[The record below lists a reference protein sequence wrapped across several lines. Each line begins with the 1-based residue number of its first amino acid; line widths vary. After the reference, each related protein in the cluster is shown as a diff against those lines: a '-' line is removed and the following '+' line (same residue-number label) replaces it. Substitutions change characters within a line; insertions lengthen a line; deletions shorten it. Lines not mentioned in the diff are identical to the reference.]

1 MEAAADEL
9 APLVGRA
16 GACAAVGLSRA
27 GWYRRHPQGP
37 LPPRSP
43 VAAGPPRPQ
52 PRALSPAERDEL
64 NAVLHEERFVDLAPA
79 EVYATLLDEGRY
91 LGSISTMYR
100 ELHRRHGGVPE
111 RRRQATHP
119 AHTRPELQARRPN
132 ELWSWDVS
140 KLRGPGKW
148 DWFFLYWI
156 LDVYSRYAVGW
167 CVTQRET
174 AAISERLIT
183 DTIATHGV
191 DATALTIHA
200 DRGAQQTAK
209 PVAQLYAD
217 LGITRSHSRPR
228 VSNDNPYSEAAFKTF
243 KYRPDFPKSFDSLD
257 AAVTHSTAFFDWS
270 TSPTT
275 TGASRCSPRPRS
287 TTARPTPSSLTARPC
302 STPRMLRTPNAS
314 STSHPPPAGHQTKH
328 GSTDPT
334 RRTTQ
339 HTETQRTCP
348 KNLDTFRPALTAP
361 RHADGARAE
370 RARASGEIVL
380 PAPAP
385 TP

>member
-16 GACAAVGLSRA
+16 RACAAVGLSRA
-27 GWYRRHPQGP
+27 GWYRRHPHSP

-119 AHTRPELQARRPN
+119 AHARPELQARRPN

-156 LDVYSRYAVGW
+156 LDVFSRYAVGW
-167 CVTQRET
+167 CVTEHET

-183 DTIATHGV
+183 DTILTHRV
-191 DATALTIHA
+191 DAKTLTIHA

-228 VSNDNPYSEAAFKTF
+228 VSNDNPYSEAGFKTF
-243 KYRPDFPKSFDSLD
+243 KYRPGFPRSFDSLNH
-257 AAVTHSTAFFDWS
+257 AVAHSTTFFDWYNLEHHHWGLS
-270 TSPTT
+270 LLTPAQVHYGQVDTVIAHRQT
-275 TGASRCSPRPRS
+275 VLDTAHAANPERFVHKPP
-287 TTARPTPSSLTARPC
+287 TARRPPDEAWINRPDQEDN
-302 STPRMLRTPNAS
+302 ST
-314 STSHPPPAGHQTKH
+314 H
-328 GSTDPT
+328 
-334 RRTTQ
+334 
-339 HTETQRTCP
+339 
-348 KNLDTFRPALTAP
+348 
-361 RHADGARAE
+361 
-370 RARASGEIVL
+370 
-380 PAPAP
+380 
-385 TP
+385 

>member
-27 GWYRRHPQGP
+27 GWYRRHRHSP
-37 LPPRSP
+37 LPAPP
-43 VAAGPPRPQ
+43 PPAVAPKPPRPQ
-52 PRALSPAERDEL
+52 PRALSPAERDKL

-79 EVYATLLDEGRY
+79 EVYATLLDEGVY
-91 LGSISTMYR
+91 VGSISTMYR
-100 ELHRRHGGVPE
+100 ELHRRHGGVAE

-119 AHTRPELQARRPN
+119 AHSRPELHACRPN

-140 KLRGPGKW
+140 KLRGPGRG

-167 CVTQRET
+167 CVTEHET
-174 AAISERLIT
+174 AVISERLIT
-183 DTIATHGV
+183 DTITTHHV

-228 VSNDNPYSEAAFKTF
+228 VSNDNPYSEAGFKTF
-243 KYRPDFPKSFDSLD
+243 KYRPDFPTRFDSLD
-257 AAVTHSTAFFDWS
+257 HAVTHTTGFFDWYNLEHHHWGLALLTPAQVHYDQVDTVIAHRQTVLDAAHAANPERFVRKPPIAKRPPDEAWINRPNQEDNS
-270 TSPTT
+270 T
-275 TGASRCSPRPRS
+275 
-287 TTARPTPSSLTARPC
+287 
-302 STPRMLRTPNAS
+302 
-314 STSHPPPAGHQTKH
+314 H
-328 GSTDPT
+328 
-334 RRTTQ
+334 
-339 HTETQRTCP
+339 
-348 KNLDTFRPALTAP
+348 
-361 RHADGARAE
+361 
-370 RARASGEIVL
+370 
-380 PAPAP
+380 
-385 TP
+385 